1 MALKSAKLAGLDVSP
16 VCEERMRAFLERCTA
31 GGLRGRAAYRPGEYP
46 SRTMTAEAMLCRLFL
61 YAEPDEAALDE
72 AAQYVSEQLPGESQA
87 NLYYWYYATLALQQL
102 GGETLGSLER
112 GAPGCTAPSTGVA
125 KERWRE
131 AGMPILS
138 GEVMGGRVYTTAMAA
153 LCLEAYYRY
162 SPGAPG
168 IRQASRDTDN
178 TD

>member
-1 MALKSAKLAGLDVSP
+1 MPHFV
-16 VCEERMRAFLERCTA
+16 
-31 GGLRGRAAYRPGEYP
+31 RPGEYP

-72 AAQYVSEQLPGESQA
+72 AAQYVGEQLPGESQA

-102 GGETLGSLER
+102 GGERWDRWNAALQDALLRRQSRQGTLAGSWDADTVW
-112 GAPGCTAPSTGVA
+112 GSY
-125 KERWRE
+125 
-131 AGMPILS
+131 
-138 GEVMGGRVYTTAMAA
+138 GGRVYTTAMAA